1 MKASVIPAQI
11 TNHEDTI
18 TGNLTL
24 TQLILLVAPVFL
36 SAVIFALIPPI
47 MKVTADKV
55 VILLLL
61 GLPIVLLALRVKERL
76 LVNWLALIARYLLM
90 PHIYL
95 RSIED
100 ENACECS
107 QSNEE
112 VTQGMQIQDSQDNIK
127 PISIHPS
134 LAEVSFMDRALVN
147 RKIKYFTDKEGSINA
162 IID

>member
-24 TQLILLVAPVFL
+24 TQVVLLVVPVFL
-36 SAVIFALIPPI
+36 SAVIFAIIPPI
-47 MKVTADKV
+47 MKVTADKIIV
-55 VILLLL
+55 LLLI
-61 GLPIVLLALRVKERL
+61 GLPIVLLALRIKDRL
-76 LVNWLALIARYLLM
+76 LVNWLALIAKYLLM

-100 ENACECS
+100 EAICECS
-107 QSNEE
+107 HTNEE
-112 VTQGMQIQDSQDNIK
+112 VNQDTQQQVGQDKIK
-127 PISIHPS
+127 VISAHPS
-134 LAEVSFMDRALVN
+134 LAEVSFMDQALIN
-147 RKIKYFTDKEGSINA
+147 RKIKYFMDKEGSINA